1 MNKLPERANFLIAK
15 IKEERKKRKGWEAE
29 LKEIKNKI
37 KLIDAKL
44 LKRGVNLWQ
53 QKKIWEDWQ
62 CYCAANDMDLF
73 ISIKRK
79 EGINAESKTQ

>member
-1 MNKLPERANFLIAK
+1 MNKLPERANFLIAR
-15 IKEERKKRKGWEAE
+15 IKGERGKRKIWEAE

-37 KLIDAKL
+37 KLINAKL

-53 QKKIWEDWQ
+53 QKKIWDNWQ
-62 CYCAANDMDLF
+62 CYCAANNMDLF

-79 EGINAESKTQ
+79 EGINEKY

>member
-1 MNKLPERANFLIAK
+1 MNKLPERANFLIVR
-15 IKEERKKRKGWEAE
+15 IKKERKKRKVWEAE

-53 QKKIWEDWQ
+53 QKKIWEAQQ
-62 CYCAANDMDLF
+62 CYCAANNMDLF

-79 EGINAESKTQ
+79 EVINAESKTQ

>member
-37 KLIDAKL
+37 KLIDRILAE
-44 LKRGVNLWQ
+44 
-53 QKKIWEDWQ
+53 KKINKRTQDKTWDDWFY
-62 CYCAANDMDLF
+62 YCARNDIDVCD
-73 ISIKRK
+73 
-79 EGINAESKTQ
+79 